1 MAKNNPGEPYTRIS
15 TEEAFNKINSEKD
28 REIFRKICSNNC
40 NFQNF
45 QKSSP

>member
-28 REIFRKICSNNC
+28 SVVVDVRR
-40 NFQNF
+40 
-45 QKSSP
+45 